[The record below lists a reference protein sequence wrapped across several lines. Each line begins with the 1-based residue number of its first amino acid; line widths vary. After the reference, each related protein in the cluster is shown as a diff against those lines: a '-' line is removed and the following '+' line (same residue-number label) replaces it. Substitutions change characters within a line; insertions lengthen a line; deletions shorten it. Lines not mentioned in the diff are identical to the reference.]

1 MKYTNIYIK
10 NRRYVLSKLDTNN
23 AASVSAVSKRARASF
38 SFGTLFRNPAMG
50 AFVGMVVV
58 FIFFAVF
65 GYQRNF
71 LSIAG
76 FANWMNFASTVGII
90 AIPVAFLMISG
101 ELDISTGAVLPASAM
116 MLGITVTHY
125 DFPMWLGMV
134 STLFMAAGV
143 GLINGLLVT
152 RTKVPSFIV
161 TLATLFAVGGLT
173 LAMSD
178 LLINNL
184 NVSLQ
189 APGWAKAV
197 FGTRY
202 FGFRTTVF
210 FWLGLTVVFWF
221 FLHKSP
227 WGNWVFAMGGDPESA
242 RNASIPV
249 NRMKVWLFILCS
261 VCAALAGMFQVI
273 QFNSAQSATF
283 FNLIFLTIIACVVG
297 GVLLN
302 GGFGSVAGVVFGTM
316 TLGIVQQGINYTDI
330 DRNFSMLIIGVMLLI
345 AVLMNE
351 NFQKLATSWSTS
363 KKDE

>member
-1 MKYTNIYIK
+1 
-10 NRRYVLSKLDTNN
+10 
-23 AASVSAVSKRARASF
+23 
-38 SFGTLFRNPAMG
+38 MG

-58 FIFFAVF
+58 FVIFAMF
-65 GYQRNF
+65 GFHRNF
-71 LSIAG
+71 LSVGG

-90 AIPVAFLMISG
+90 AVPVAFLMIAG

-116 MLGITVTHY
+116 MLGISSGY
-125 DFPMWLGMV
+125 YELPMWLGM
-134 STLFMAAGV
+134 TLTLLMAAGV

-152 RTKVPSFIV
+152 RTQVPSFIV

-173 LAMSD
+173 LALSD
-178 LLINNL
+178 FLINNT

-189 APGWAKAV
+189 SPDWAKAV

-210 FWLGLTVVFWF
+210 WWLGLVAIFFF

-227 WGNWVFAMGGDPESA
+227 WGNWVFAVGGDPESA
-242 RNASIPV
+242 RNAGIPV
-249 NRMKVWLFILCS
+249 NKLKIWLFVLCS
-261 VCAALAGMFQVI
+261 VCTALAGMCQVI

-283 FNLIFLTIIACVVG
+283 FNLIFFTIIASVVG

-330 DRNFSMLIIGVMLLI
+330 DRNLSLLIIGVMLLI
-345 AVLMNE
+345 AVLMNGT
-351 NFQKLATSWSTS
+351 FQKLATSWST
-363 KKDE
+363 KKE